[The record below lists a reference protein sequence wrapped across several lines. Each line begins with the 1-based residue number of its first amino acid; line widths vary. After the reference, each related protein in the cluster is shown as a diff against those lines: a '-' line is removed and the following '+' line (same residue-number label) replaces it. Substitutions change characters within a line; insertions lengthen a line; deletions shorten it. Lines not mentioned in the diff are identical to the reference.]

1 MKSKLLTFLVLFFL
15 IARSSF
21 SQQPNTLTALEKQE
35 GWRLLFDGKSVKNWH
50 VYGQKG
56 VGPAW
61 KIQDQSLV
69 LDASNRTGNKTNG
82 GGDLVTD
89 EVFKGDY
96 EFKIEWKVSPLA
108 NSGIFLFVTESPSY
122 KEIYHT
128 GLELQ
133 VLDNAIYKD
142 AKDDNKK
149 RAGDLYGVVS
159 TAIME
164 VRPVGEWNQIH
175 VINKKGVVKIYM
187 NGFEIHDVKFNSNEW
202 KESIGKS
209 LLKNAPVG
217 KGKFEGRIGLQDWG
231 STVYFRNIKIKS
243 L

>member
-1 MKSKLLTFLVLFFL
+1 
-15 IARSSF
+15 
-21 SQQPNTLTALEKQE
+21 
-35 GWRLLFDGKSVKNWH
+35 
-50 VYGQKG
+50 
-56 VGPAW
+56 
-61 KIQDQSLV
+61 
-69 LDASNRTGNKTNG
+69 
-82 GGDLVTD
+82 
-89 EVFKGDY
+89 
-96 EFKIEWKVSPLA
+96 
-108 NSGIFLFVTESPSY
+108 
-122 KEIYHT
+122 
-128 GLELQ
+128 
-133 VLDNAIYKD
+133 
-142 AKDDNKK
+142 
-149 RAGDLYGVVS
+149 
-159 TAIME
+159 ME